1 MAEQNALMFD
11 QRIAYD
17 DDYQGLA
24 MDPTEGERMAAKI
37 GNRSIMFLA
46 SHGVV
51 VTGPTV
57 ADAFNDLY
65 YLERAAMFQVL
76 ARSTGGRLRRVS
88 QQVRETCRRQ
98 FAEDRPKLAA
108 RHFTALRRM
117 LDRGV
122 IKEDQVKTIYTS
134 QTFPTTGF
142 GVAHNLM
149 PELQDK
155 IREAFF
161 TFDWEGSKLLE
172 EFSKSDDTSFIPI
185 TFKDDWA
192 VIRKIDAA
200 NGVVYSC
207 N

>member
-1 MAEQNALMFD
+1 
-11 QRIAYD
+11 
-17 DDYQGLA
+17 
-24 MDPTEGERMAAKI
+24 
-37 GNRSIMFLA
+37 
-46 SHGVV
+46 
-51 VTGPTV
+51 
-57 ADAFNDLY
+57 
-65 YLERAAMFQVL
+65 
-76 ARSTGGRLRRVS
+76 
-88 QQVRETCRRQ
+88 
-98 FAEDRPKLAA
+98 
-108 RHFTALRRM
+108 
-117 LDRGV
+117 V